1 MRKLFAF
8 VFALCMALAAASAF
22 AQDVQTR
29 GSISGSVTDKN
40 GAAVPG
46 ATVKITGAETAKTVT
61 TDDQGNYRVD
71 NLLPGNYT
79 VRVEMTGFK
88 AAEVSNVT
96 VFVGKSAAT
105 SVTLEAGNISEVV
118 TVTGGAEIDQA
129 KTAVSS
135 NLNDQLFKNI
145 PVQRGVASL
154 FYLAPGTTDS
164 LGGGASNP
172 SISGGSALDNLYVA
186 DGVNITDSAFGGLGT
201 FSRSYGSLGTGILT
215 SFVKEVQVKTA
226 GFEPQYGQ
234 SEGGIVNV
242 ITQSGG
248 NDFHGAIYGFARP
261 KAFEATRKQRD
272 DFSVNKAGKLLHVE
286 NYDAGADMG
295 GPIIK
300 NKLFFFGSFNPTVSR
315 SVQLGAQRNANDI
328 AAGIGRDSGLF
339 TLLGQHA
346 ARTRTLNYAGKVD
359 WNINPNHTLTYS
371 IFGDPNKTNKSSFRT
386 LNIDNA
392 TALSQL
398 DYGTRNQSVRYN
410 GSLTQSWTLSMS
422 YSRNDNHFN
431 EFGFD
436 DFNAITDRTAP
447 NGRGSFVAEGLGFF
461 EPTKGKTHRFTGDTQ
476 KTVSLWGTHTLA
488 VGYQFQRGNYSGT
501 RHPSGPHYTV
511 PATNADGSFSISSIA
526 AGQPLNATW
535 DLRIANDGCTLC
547 PLMFIPG
554 KSDIGHGPGF
564 RRVFLLQTRGEF
576 GVPAFSTFS
585 NYHAYYG
592 QDTWRINKYVTALL
606 GLRGEQE
613 RIVGNPKNGKRVGY
627 SFTDQWA
634 PRLGVTVDPLGK
646 GKTKAYYN
654 FGRFFEYIPLDLAE
668 RSLSTE
674 LDFLSGRFIPAF
686 TGVGPNRQVVLNS
699 LGTVIPVVDP
709 AHLISRVSV
718 ANGGGACTAADG
730 VSPAPC
736 GGPSVS
742 AQDPSNPILP
752 GTKLGFAQ
760 EHVIGFEQQ
769 LPHNFV
775 LSVRY
780 IDRRLKRIVEDAAV
794 VSPEGIDFFGQAYFI
809 GNINSKLDA
818 AVNPISHVF
827 TATFDAL
834 GNVTNLPAACD
845 PNLVNAQVTNS
856 AGNVVGSVC
865 WETNGKNG
873 KPAGDPGADG
883 VADGFP
889 DPIHNYKAVEIEL
902 NKRFS
907 NNWQLLANWRI
918 AKLIGNFEGHFRNDN
933 GQTDPAISSLFDFT
947 AGDFNLLG
955 DQFKAGPLNT
965 DRRHVINIF
974 GSYAFSKD
982 RFGKSLNGLNIGL
995 GFHVETGVP
1004 ISEFLA
1010 HPAYLNAGEIP
1021 SGGRGKLGRTDTYA
1035 KLDMHADYPW
1045 AINERYKLRFVAD
1058 FFNVTNSTKI
1068 RLPNQNRQLTVGVD
1082 NVDFL
1087 KPVSFYAPFNMRLGV
1102 RLEF

>member
-1 MRKLFAF
+1 M
-8 VFALCMALAAASAF
+8 
-22 AQDVQTR
+22 
-29 GSISGSVTDKN
+29 
-40 GAAVPG
+40 
-46 ATVKITGAETAKTVT
+46 
-61 TDDQGNYRVD
+61 
-71 NLLPGNYT
+71 
-79 VRVEMTGFK
+79 
-88 AAEVSNVT
+88 
-96 VFVGKSAAT
+96 
-105 SVTLEAGNISEVV
+105 
-118 TVTGGAEIDQA
+118 
-129 KTAVSS
+129 
-135 NLNDQLFKNI
+135 
-145 PVQRGVASL
+145 
-154 FYLAPGTTDS
+154 
-164 LGGGASNP
+164 
-172 SISGGSALDNLYVA
+172 
-186 DGVNITDSAFGGLGT
+186 
-201 FSRSYGSLGTGILT
+201 
-215 SFVKEVQVKTA
+215 
-226 GFEPQYGQ
+226 
-234 SEGGIVNV
+234 
-242 ITQSGG
+242 
-248 NDFHGAIYGFARP
+248 
-261 KAFEATRKQRD
+261 
-272 DFSVNKAGKLLHVE
+272 
-286 NYDAGADMG
+286 
-295 GPIIK
+295 
-300 NKLFFFGSFNPTVSR
+300 
-315 SVQLGAQRNANDI
+315 
-328 AAGIGRDSGLF
+328 
-339 TLLGQHA
+339 
-346 ARTRTLNYAGKVD
+346 
-359 WNINPNHTLTYS
+359 
-371 IFGDPNKTNKSSFRT
+371 
-386 LNIDNA
+386 
-392 TALSQL
+392 
-398 DYGTRNQSVRYN
+398 
-410 GSLTQSWTLSMS
+410 
-422 YSRNDNHFN
+422 
-431 EFGFD
+431 
-436 DFNAITDRTAP
+436 
-447 NGRGSFVAEGLGFF
+447 
-461 EPTKGKTHRFTGDTQ
+461 
-476 KTVSLWGTHTLA
+476 
-488 VGYQFQRGNYSGT
+488 
-501 RHPSGPHYTV
+501 
-511 PATNADGSFSISSIA
+511 
-526 AGQPLNATW
+526 
-535 DLRIANDGCTLC
+535 
-547 PLMFIPG
+547 
-554 KSDIGHGPGF
+554 
-564 RRVFLLQTRGEF
+564 
-576 GVPAFSTFS
+576 
-585 NYHAYYG
+585 
-592 QDTWRINKYVTALL
+592 
-606 GLRGEQE
+606 
-613 RIVGNPKNGKRVGY
+613 
-627 SFTDQWA
+627 
-634 PRLGVTVDPLGK
+634 TVDPLGK

-718 ANGGGACTAADG
+718 ANGGGACTDADG
-730 VSPAPC
+730 NPASC

-809 GNINSKLDA
+809 GNINSKMDV

-827 TATFDAL
+827 TATFDAM

-845 PNLVNAQVTNS
+845 PSLVNAQVTNS

-873 KPAGDPGADG
+873 QPAGNFGADG
-883 VADGFP
+883 VLDGFP
-889 DPIHNYKAVEIEL
+889 DPVHIYKGLEIEL

-907 NNWQLLANWRI
+907 NGWQLLSNWRI
-918 AKLIGNFEGHFRNDN
+918 ASLRGNFEGHFRNDN

-955 DQFKAGPLNT
+955 DQFAVGPLNT

-1058 FFNVTNSTKI
+1058 FFNVTNSQKI
-1068 RLPNQNRQLTVGVD
+1068 RLPNQNRQLTVGVN